1 MIFLWEQSSETSEAE
16 ARREIQMPEIH
27 ENIQKINIKTRKKLC
42 NKYQSSLL
50 KEKIKIKKTAFEQI
64 SQIYRCQTS

>member
-27 ENIQKINIKTRKKLC
+27 ENIQKINIK
-42 NKYQSSLL
+42 NM
-50 KEKIKIKKTAFEQI
+50 KETLQ
-64 SQIYRCQTS
+64 

>member
-27 ENIQKINIKTRKKLC
+27 ENIQKINK
-42 NKYQSSLL
+42 NM
-50 KEKIKIKKTAFEQI
+50 KETLQ
-64 SQIYRCQTS
+64 